1 MQSKE
6 GNAKLITKE
15 KTGRKLTND
24 EKKTEINKARKQ
36 RSTEETRRTS
46 RKGKE
51 HKTR

>member
-24 EKKTEINKARKQ
+24 EKNGNKQSKETEKH
-36 RSTEETRRTS
+36 RRNQTNIK
-46 RKGKE
+46 KGKG
-51 HKTR
+51 T